1 MQQLF
6 DENGLLNIADIITT
20 HPSYKTIMEDGVV
33 TDQELTVQANRTIA
47 SLKRL
52 QTICNDEQQSAIL
65 DAISDLSVL
74 YAVHRNYELQNFK
87 F

>member
-20 HPSYKTIMEDGVV
+20 HPYYKTIMEDGVV
-33 TDQELTVQANRTIA
+33 TDQEMNEQANRTIA

-65 DAISDLSVL
+65 EAISELSVL
-74 YAVHRNYELQNFK
+74 YAVHRNYELQKFK